1 MLHTCVIVEDVI
13 FLREVYRFSFKN
25 ENIKIVAEAED
36 GIQALKLIEQHQ
48 PDLVLLDLV
57 LPLKNGIDVLK
68 QLSNVAHNTKCI
80 VVSSLDDEEII
91 QKAKALGAVAYL
103 KKPFTKSELI
113 ETIRLVTNSFKEV
126 QNG

>member
-1 MLHTCVIVEDVI
+1 MLHTCVIVEDVL

-48 PDLVLLDLV
+48 PDFVLLDLV
-57 LPLKNGIDVLK
+57 LPLKNGIDVLR
-68 QLSNVAHNTKCI
+68 QLSNIAQNTKCI

>member
-1 MLHTCVIVEDVI
+1 MLHTCVIVEDVL

-68 QLSNVAHNTKCI
+68 QLSNVAQNTKCI

-113 ETIRLVTNSFKEV
+113 EKIRLVTNSFKEV

>member
-1 MLHTCVIVEDVI
+1 MLHTCVIVEDVL

-25 ENIKIVAEAED
+25 ENIEIVAEAED

-68 QLSNVAHNTKCI
+68 QLSNVAQNTKCI

>member
-1 MLHTCVIVEDVI
+1 MLHTCVIVEDVL

-36 GIQALKLIEQHQ
+36 GIQALKLIELHQ
-48 PDLVLLDLV
+48 PDFVLLDLV

-68 QLSNVAHNTKCI
+68 QLSNISQNTKCI

-113 ETIRLVTNSFKEV
+113 EKIRLVTNSFKEV

>member
-1 MLHTCVIVEDVI
+1 MLHTCVIVEDVL

-48 PDLVLLDLV
+48 PDFVLLDLV
-57 LPLKNGIDVLK
+57 LPLKNGIDVLR
-68 QLSNVAHNTKCI
+68 QLSNIAQNTKCI

-113 ETIRLVTNSFKEV
+113 EKIRLVTNSFKEV

>member
-1 MLHTCVIVEDVI
+1 MLHTCVIVEDVL

-68 QLSNVAHNTKCI
+68 QLSNVAQNTKCI

>member
-1 MLHTCVIVEDVI
+1 M
-13 FLREVYRFSFKN
+13 
-25 ENIKIVAEAED
+25 
-36 GIQALKLIEQHQ
+36 
-48 PDLVLLDLV
+48 
-57 LPLKNGIDVLK
+57 LPLKNGIDVLR
-68 QLSNVAHNTKCI
+68 QLSNIAQNTKCI